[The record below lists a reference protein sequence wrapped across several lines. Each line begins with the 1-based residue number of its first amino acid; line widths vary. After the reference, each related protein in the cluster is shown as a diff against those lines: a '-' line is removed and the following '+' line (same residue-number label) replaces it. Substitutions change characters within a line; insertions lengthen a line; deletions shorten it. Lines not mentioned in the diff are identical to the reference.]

1 MSVRVPAGATLA
13 VLGHNGAGK
22 STLLRILATLL
33 RPHEGEVVVLGEPL
47 PRRAFAVRGQL
58 GLLAHEPLLYRDL
71 SGRENLQYHARLHGA
86 TPERVEEVLAAVGM
100 ERRADEPV
108 RQLSRGMV
116 QRLAVCRAVLHEP
129 KLLLLDEPR
138 ANLDPA
144 ASELVEPLIGRAG
157 RRHPGAHEPR
167 SAGRPGGSRHRAR
180 AAQRAPGIR
189 RRART
194 ARCRQARGA
203 LRVRTALIVLRKD
216 LLLELRGFETLPAM
230 VLFSIVTFVIFHFGL
245 NRPTIDGQLAA
256 AVLTVTLLFAAMLGI
271 NRLFVAER
279 EQGGFDAFLL
289 APVDRTAL
297 LVAKATALFIF
308 LVVLEVIAVPAFA
321 LLLLGP
327 PIGPVLPGLALVL
340 VLGNVGLS
348 VIGTLVS
355 AIAVHTRARDLIGPV
370 IGLPLLIPALIGT
383 ARGVGPL
390 LAPHASGSPPAKWLA
405 ILALYD
411 LVFAL
416 LSYAVFDF
424 LLEDQ

>member
-1 MSVRVPAGATLA
+1 V
-13 VLGHNGAGK
+13 K
-22 STLLRILATLL
+22 
-33 RPHEGEVVVLGEPL
+33 
-47 PRRAFAVRGQL
+47 
-58 GLLAHEPLLYRDL
+58 
-71 SGRENLQYHARLHGA
+71 
-86 TPERVEEVLAAVGM
+86 
-100 ERRADEPV
+100 
-108 RQLSRGMV
+108 
-116 QRLAVCRAVLHEP
+116 
-129 KLLLLDEPR
+129 
-138 ANLDPA
+138 
-144 ASELVEPLIGRAG
+144 
-157 RRHPGAHEPR
+157 
-167 SAGRPGGSRHRAR
+167 
-180 AAQRAPGIR
+180 
-189 RRART
+189 
-194 ARCRQARGA
+194 
-203 LRVRTALIVLRKD
+203 TALIVLRKD

-297 LVAKATALFIF
+297 LVAKASALFIF

-327 PIGPVLPGLALVL
+327 PIGRVLPGLVLVL
-340 VLGNVGLS
+340 VLSNVALS

-355 AIAVHTRARDLIGPV
+355 AIAVHTRARDLIGPI

-390 LAPHASGSPPAKWLA
+390 LVPHASGSPPGKWLA

-424 LLEDQ
+424 LLED